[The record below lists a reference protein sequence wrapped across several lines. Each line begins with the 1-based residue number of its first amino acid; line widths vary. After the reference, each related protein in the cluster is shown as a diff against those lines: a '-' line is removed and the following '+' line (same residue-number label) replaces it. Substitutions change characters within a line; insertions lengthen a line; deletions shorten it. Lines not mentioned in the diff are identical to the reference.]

1 MPSSNSTTKSDV
13 YARFQSGSTAGRG
26 SIAGWTPCPLC
37 CSAIVTSTHS
47 ETREF
52 AHSIPSD
59 QTIITILSNI
69 SQSKS
74 IKLFSHGRGLAAH
87 LHAVHTPWNPGKSEI
102 KRRLA
107 AEKRMENE
115 QKRLHVDDRGN
126 CHDTRPAKRAKLN
139 DADGLISLKWDPSSK
154 EIDEWNKRVLEIV
167 ELVELQSKK
176 GDCGSAAANKTDLQV
191 SNASSNNE
199 LVGTDRSGNICKS
212 YRESLPPFLAAAAEG
227 DVESLKRYVSEY
239 DRDSNDNRAENKA
252 KHVHNLITCRD
263 RNGSTAEHWA
273 AGGGHVDC
281 LAYLLE
287 LRDMLHKE
295 PKQQTMHDSEEIK
308 EEKSDSS
315 VSDANKK
322 IRRRRD
328 GKTSLHYAA
337 RHGKIACIDL
347 IMSRAD
353 APLVDVPS
361 GDGTT
366 SLHMACYGG
375 NPSTVRH
382 LVEKYQANAY
392 AVNEWSCGAAHW
404 AAMSLGVSG
413 MDAVIELC
421 NYLKDSCGV
430 DFTAKQ
436 KQGHTP
442 LHKAAAKKNRVVIEW
457 LAGKSTH
464 CDDRNSRYSEHDMR
478 LMGQPDD
485 GNNIPS
491 DIWLSVGGDAEFAH
505 WMKEK
510 CGW

>member
-1 MPSSNSTTKSDV
+1 VPSS
-13 YARFQSGSTAGRG
+13 
-26 SIAGWTPCPLC
+26 
-37 CSAIVTSTHS
+37 HS
-47 ETREF
+47 ETRDF
-52 AHSIPSD
+52 ANELHAIPSD

-74 IKLFSHGRGLAAH
+74 VKLFSHGRGLAAH
-87 LHAVHTPWNPGKSEI
+87 LHAVHTPWNPGKAEI

-107 AEKRMENE
+107 AEKRMKNE
-115 QKRLHVDDRGN
+115 QKRLHAAGST
-126 CHDTRPAKRAKLN
+126 CHDARPMKRAKLN
-139 DADGLISLKWDPSSK
+139 DAEDGSLISLKWDPSSK
-154 EIDEWNKRVLEIV
+154 EIDEWNKRVLEVV

-176 GDCGSAAANKTDLQV
+176 GNCDDDTANKTDFQSKLV
-191 SNASSNNE
+191 SNVSSNNE

-227 DVESLKRYVSEY
+227 DVESLKKYVSEH
-239 DRDSNDNRAENKA
+239 DKDSKNNMAEK
-252 KHVHNLITCRD
+252 KVTHLQNLITCRD

-287 LRDMLHKE
+287 LRDMVYKE
-295 PKQQTMHDSEEIK
+295 SKQQATHDLEKIK
-308 EEKSDSS
+308 EDKSDNSI
-315 VSDANKK
+315 SDANKK

-337 RHGKIACIDL
+337 RNGQIACIDL
-347 IMSRAD
+347 IMARAD
-353 APLVDVPS
+353 APSIDVQS

-366 SLHMACYGG
+366 PLHMACYGG
-375 NPSTVRH
+375 NYSTARH
-382 LVEKYQANAY
+382 LIEKYKANAH
-392 AVNEWSCGAAHW
+392 AVNEWSCGAGHW
-404 AAMSLGVSG
+404 AAMSLGMSG

-421 NYLKDSCGV
+421 NYLKDTCGV
-430 DFTAKQ
+430 DFTARQ

-442 LHKAAAKKNRVVIEW
+442 LHKAAAKKNQAVIEW
-457 LAGKSTH
+457 LAGKSVT
-464 CDDRNSRYSEHDMR
+464 CNDSKSRNSENYMR

-491 DIWLSVGGDAEFAH
+491 DIWLSVGGSTKFAH
-505 WMKEK
+505 WMKDK